1 MLTPNYINNEIPK
14 RMVELMGEI
23 EADMLRR
30 VAYYIS
36 RYNRVTGTAEFLSLK
51 QTQYN
56 LLYDDLLK
64 IISEYSGLAEREIR
78 AIYEQS
84 AIKSIDYDNRII
96 SAARGANYALP
107 AASTA
112 TAAAMQQTLEAAIA
126 RAIDIQNLTNTRCL
140 QSALDAFTRATDRA
154 YLSIATGAD
163 TFDNAYK
170 QAVDELAKSGLTV
183 AEYNRNGKTINYS
196 IEAATRRN
204 LITSIGQL
212 TGEIQL
218 QNLAMLGCHLVQT
231 TSHAGARP
239 THAVWQGKVFWVGT
253 QERGYGSLVDDCG
266 YGQPDGIK
274 GVNCYHDFFPYL
286 EGAPLAFDR
295 DPAKNQLGI
304 DNDELYELTQKQRY
318 LERKVREAKKAQ
330 RVYDG
335 AGMTTEAQNAARLV
349 RERQAAVREF
359 LEQHP
364 LLRRDYTR
372 ERVAQ

>member
-84 AIKSIDYDNRII
+84 AVKSIDYDNRII

-140 QSALDAFTRATDRA
+140 QSALDAFTRAKRT
-154 YLSIATGAD
+154 L
-163 TFDNAYK
+163 
-170 QAVDELAKSGLTV
+170 
-183 AEYNRNGKTINYS
+183 
-196 IEAATRRN
+196 
-204 LITSIGQL
+204 
-212 TGEIQL
+212 
-218 QNLAMLGCHLVQT
+218 
-231 TSHAGARP
+231 
-239 THAVWQGKVFWVGT
+239 
-253 QERGYGSLVDDCG
+253 
-266 YGQPDGIK
+266 
-274 GVNCYHDFFPYL
+274 
-286 EGAPLAFDR
+286 
-295 DPAKNQLGI
+295 
-304 DNDELYELTQKQRY
+304 
-318 LERKVREAKKAQ
+318 
-330 RVYDG
+330 
-335 AGMTTEAQNAARLV
+335 
-349 RERQAAVREF
+349 QAAGVG
-359 LEQHP
+359 
-364 LLRRDYTR
+364 
-372 ERVAQ
+372 